1 MSAFGQHRKFR
12 PHARKTSDTQRSNPS
27 KYQVLVISG
36 AKHEVKKVVH
46 IDGHTIRQAQEI
58 KLLGMMQS
66 SIVSLAPVFWM
77 SRNVPPK
84 ERLRDIQKT
93 AARETSKA
101 GVFCRALNRQRV
113 GTSQKII
120 PRERLTSQS
129 RGGRLRKKANKENQ
143 PIFFFFSPDSVFIP
157 EVEQAVS
164 NSCKDLMLPKKK
176 RKEKTSSKRNV
187 LEQAQKHSR
196 NKVHKNCK
204 NRKIEMRMNCIISMH
219 YQKASAETPGTWTSN
234 NSVNSNSTPSL
245 CLSVNTQ

>member
-27 KYQVLVISG
+27 KYQVLVISR

-143 PIFFFFSPDSVFIP
+143 PIFFFQPRFGLYTGGRTGSFWQLQGFDAS
-157 EVEQAVS
+157 EKE
-164 NSCKDLMLPKKK
+164 KK
-176 RKEKTSSKRNV
+176 RKNIKQTERARTSTKT
-187 LEQAQKHSR
+187 
-196 NKVHKNCK
+196 
-204 NRKIEMRMNCIISMH
+204 
-219 YQKASAETPGTWTSN
+219 
-234 NSVNSNSTPSL
+234 
-245 CLSVNTQ
+245 

>member
-77 SRNVPPK
+77 SRYVPPK

-101 GVFCRALNRQRV
+101 GVCCRALNRQRV
-113 GTSQKII
+113 GASQKII
-120 PRERLTSQS
+120 PGERLKSQS
-129 RGGRLRKKANKENQ
+129 RGRRLRKKANKENQ
-143 PIFFFFSPDSVFIP
+143 PIFFFSPDSVFIP
-157 EVEQAVS
+157 EVEQAAS

-204 NRKIEMRMNCIISMH
+204 N
-219 YQKASAETPGTWTSN
+219 
-234 NSVNSNSTPSL
+234 
-245 CLSVNTQ
+245 

>member
-1 MSAFGQHRKFR
+1 MSAFGQHRKFP

-27 KYQVLVISG
+27 KYQVLVISR
-36 AKHEVKKVVH
+36 AKDEVKKVVH

-129 RGGRLRKKANKENQ
+129 REGRLRKKANKENQ
-143 PIFFFFSPDSVFIP
+143 PIFSFFQPRFSLYTGGRTGSF
-157 EVEQAVS
+157 
-164 NSCKDLMLPKKK
+164 
-176 RKEKTSSKRNV
+176 
-187 LEQAQKHSR
+187 
-196 NKVHKNCK
+196 
-204 NRKIEMRMNCIISMH
+204 
-219 YQKASAETPGTWTSN
+219 
-234 NSVNSNSTPSL
+234 
-245 CLSVNTQ
+245 